1 MVIITKS
8 YMCSL
13 IDYCLHIKR
22 SKLGLCLTFLAFWAL
37 SVSAQNG
44 KDMSC
49 QPGRLLMEIH
59 FPWDKSQLDTLYMNN
74 NQTLRRMRQLV
85 DSIGVNRIDSVVV
98 VSQSSP
104 EGSYLHNQKLSNRR
118 ALSMRRYMETHYP
131 LLADKL
137 TVNPDGESWMQLREW
152 VRVDKKLKQKTIE
165 RILNIIDDQTISIDT
180 KKWRITNDPVYR
192 YLYRTYYPRIRNS
205 MVCMLYVRNES
216 FPPITA
222 PSLSMPLVAEQ
233 DLKLPV
239 YSPEKIVR
247 DTFSV
252 AVKTNLLYDLATALN
267 VEIEVPIKNHWSVV
281 IEDVFPWWE
290 RGNKYCFQLWEM
302 GVEGRYWLSDNKYH
316 RQKLS
321 GHFVG
326 GYVMSGKYDFQW
338 KRRLNYQGE
347 FWSVGA
353 TYGYTMPIG
362 KRFKMEFSAS
372 VGYLS
377 TEYRHYRPS
386 SDYGELI
393 KDPKKQGRLGYV
405 GPTKLKVSLVYPL
418 HFLVKKKGGCR

>member
-1 MVIITKS
+1 M
-8 YMCSL
+8 
-13 IDYCLHIKR
+13 
-22 SKLGLCLTFLAFWAL
+22 
-37 SVSAQNG
+37 
-44 KDMSC
+44 
-49 QPGRLLMEIH
+49 
-59 FPWDKSQLDTLYMNN
+59 
-74 NQTLRRMRQLV
+74 
-85 DSIGVNRIDSVVV
+85 
-98 VSQSSP
+98 
-104 EGSYLHNQKLSNRR
+104 
-118 ALSMRRYMETHYP
+118 
-131 LLADKL
+131 
-137 TVNPDGESWMQLREW
+137 
-152 VRVDKKLKQKTIE
+152 
-165 RILNIIDDQTISIDT
+165 
-180 KKWRITNDPVYR
+180 
-192 YLYRTYYPRIRNS
+192 
-205 MVCMLYVRNES
+205 RNES

-353 TYGYTMPIG
+353 TYGYAFPIG
-362 KRFKMEFSAS
+362 KRFKLELSAS

-377 TEYRHYRPS
+377 TAYRHYNPAP
-386 SDYGELI
+386 DYGELI
-393 KDPKKQGRLGYV
+393 LDPYKQGRVGYF
-405 GPTKLKVSLVYPL
+405 GPTKLKVSLVLPIKYTY
-418 HFLVKKKGGCR
+418 KKSGGVL